1 MPGKPAVITC
11 PFSGSSLTFIEGKN
25 IAAAGAA
32 DDYRTVADA
41 ARNTPANCAVARC
54 EYWPLIG

>member
-1 MPGKPAVITC
+1 MITC
-11 PFSGSSLTFIEGKN
+11 PFSGSSLTFIEGNN